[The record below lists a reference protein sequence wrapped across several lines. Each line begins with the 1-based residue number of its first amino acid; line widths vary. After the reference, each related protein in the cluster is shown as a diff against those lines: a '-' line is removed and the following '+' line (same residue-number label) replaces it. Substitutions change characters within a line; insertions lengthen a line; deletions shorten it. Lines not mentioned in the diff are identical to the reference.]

1 MAKRTKHTLFFLL
14 RCLTVLLLLAGLLC
28 LAGVGAVAARPLTI
42 LMYHHIVADD
52 EPVNAMT
59 VTARRFESDMRW
71 LQEAGYTT
79 VLPRELAAG
88 SPLPKKAV
96 LITFDDGYAS
106 NYQYAFP
113 ILQALHMK
121 AAIAVVGRLAD
132 ADDPLY
138 LNWEMC
144 REMDRS
150 GLVEIG
156 SHSYDLHNLDD
167 GRRGLFVRDGPNG
180 IQRLENE
187 TEDAYHR
194 RVDADL
200 LHSISDIQDHL
211 ERPVTFLAYP
221 FGVTEPWADSF
232 LRAHFALTLTTRE
245 DRCDPAKGLYDL
257 PRLAVTMDR
266 AARDCFSLKTNI
278 LLFIKEFKP

>member
-1 MAKRTKHTLFFLL
+1 MGKKFHILSFLFRLAAG
-14 RCLTVLLLLAGLLC
+14 LLLLAVLLC
-28 LAGVGAVAARPLTI
+28 AAGVGAAAARPLTV

-52 EPVNAMT
+52 GPVNAMT
-59 VTARRFESDMRW
+59 VTARRFEADMRW
-71 LQEAGYTT
+71 LKEAGYTT

-88 SPLPKKAV
+88 LPLPEKAV
-96 LITFDDGYAS
+96 LVTFDDGYAS

-113 ILQALHMK
+113 VLQSLNMK
-121 AAIAVVGRLAD
+121 AAIAVVGRLVD

-138 LNWEMC
+138 LTWDMC

-156 SHSYDLHNLDD
+156 SHSYDLHNLDAD
-167 GRRGLFVRDGPNG
+167 RRGLFVQGGPNG

-187 TEDAYHR
+187 TEDAYHQ

-200 LHSISDIQDHL
+200 LHSIQDIQDHL
-211 ERPVTFLAYP
+211 DRPVTFLAYP

-245 DRCDPAKGLYDL
+245 DRCDPADGLYDL

-266 AARDCFSLKTNI
+266 SARDCFSLKTNI

>member
-1 MAKRTKHTLFFLL
+1 MGKKYNGIPFLL
-14 RCLTVLLLLAGLLC
+14 RLAAGLLLLAVLFC
-28 LAGVGAVAARPLTI
+28 AAGTGAAAAKPLTV

-52 EPVNAMT
+52 QPVNAMT
-59 VTARRFESDMRW
+59 ITARQFADDMRW
-71 LQEAGYTT
+71 LKEAGYTT

-88 SPLPKKAV
+88 AALPKKAV

-113 ILQALHMK
+113 VLRSLGMK
-121 AAIAVVGRLAD
+121 AAIAVVGRCVD

-138 LNWEMC
+138 LSWDMC

-167 GRRGLFVRDGPNG
+167 RRGLFVQGKPNG
-180 IQRLENE
+180 IQRLEDE
-187 TEDAYHR
+187 TEEDFHR

-200 LHSISDIQDHL
+200 LHSIQDIRDHL

-221 FGVTEPWADSF
+221 FGVTEPWADAF
-232 LRAHFALTLTTRE
+232 IRAHFALTFTTRE
-245 DRCDPAKGLYDL
+245 DRCDPAQGLYNL
-257 PRLAVTMDR
+257 PRMSVTMDR
-266 AARDCFSLKTNI
+266 TARDCFSLKTNI